1 MEVIVKIQGTEGLE
15 KAILQLAQAVEGNK
29 GGTESFSPIQYQQ
42 SAGQAVQ
49 STPVQQ
55 YSTPVQ
61 QFPNTPIP
69 YAANPAPGIPAQQIQ
84 QQPNQAMVSPQQT
97 VPTTHTSQ
105 AYTQDQI
112 AVAMTALCDSGKV
125 PAVMG
130 ILSQFGAETL
140 MQVPKEQYPALVTM
154 LRGVGANI

>member
-15 KAILQLAQAVEGNK
+15 KAILQLAQAVAGNK
-29 GGTESFSPIQYQQ
+29 GGAEPFSPMPQQ
-42 SAGQAVQ
+42 SIGQANQ
-49 STPVQQ
+49 SAPVQQ
-55 YSTPVQ
+55 YAPTAQQYTIPPMQYAVNQTPT
-61 QFPNTPIP
+61 N
-69 YAANPAPGIPAQQIQ
+69 PAQQIQ
-84 QQPNQAMVSPQQT
+84 QQSDQTMVPPQQM

-112 AVAMTALCDSGKV
+112 AVAMTALCDAGKV

-140 MQVPKEQYPALVTM
+140 MQVPKEQYSALVTM